1 MRCLKTLGPQMNA
14 NKRKFYFAGFTN
26 YSVVSQ
32 SLGVSSVS
40 IFEKILIIRVH
51 LRSFAE
57 NK

>member
-14 NKRKFYFAGFTN
+14 DERKCYFGGFTR
-26 YSVVSQ
+26 YSDIRQ
-32 SLGVSSVS
+32 SLNVSSVS
-40 IFEKILIIRVH
+40 FFKNNISY